1 MPSLIS
7 PNVEV
12 TIIDES
18 FYVPGRATTV
28 PLIFIATADEKTQAD
43 GVTPA
48 LGTYEYGVVREV
60 TSIRQSLELY
70 GVPRFIESASGEPH
84 HGDARNE
91 YGLDALNKFLEIGNR
106 AIVVRANVNLDD
118 SYDNVKT
125 QWTNSVTDSADYLNQ
140 LVADFIE
147 EFNVTNGL
155 VPADPAFKE
164 TVTAAE
170 LKSLIPEAFSD
181 TFQKYSFS
189 SREFEEGYVQDHTVD
204 QPGYQEVLFDTSRG
218 FLQGTDVTGLQND
231 STLYGADVEVV
242 SGAGTVTY
250 NLYFQGSTVQT
261 FSALLTQMN
270 SVFGGEATAELIA
283 GNLRITSTLDGVTS
297 EVDILADGPSG
308 YLPLFSNLSLYQSV
322 DAAVAGKGAAPL
334 VVYNDAFDT
343 AVSTYDG
350 LDALIDG
357 WTTGSITAD
366 EFTPAESEGLV
377 IAAAADFDNT
387 KEFLNST
394 SLGSNDAARRAE
406 IVERLQAVVN
416 DPNTGVRGERY
427 VYNLVLAPG
436 YFEVTDELLRLS
448 QDIYEEVFVIGDV
461 PFDKPPVGP
470 NSIVNW
476 ASSTARVT
484 SYSTAY
490 YYGHGI
496 SSNID
501 GTNIMTTSAS
511 TALRVYAFNDL
522 VGEQWFAPAGT
533 TRGLCPHL
541 TNVGYVTGALGGP
554 TTFVEEYLDTGT
566 RDSLYE
572 EPKQINPIP
581 FIEGEGIL
589 VLGQK
594 TTNPNTSALD
604 RVNVSRL
611 VKFIKRELRKA
622 LFAYLFEPND
632 RYTRANVKSTVDSF
646 LVSLVDRRGLYD
658 FATVCDESNN
668 TPDRID
674 RNELWID
681 IAIKPVK
688 AVEFIYVPIR
698 VVATGAEIGGRDDVS
713 F

>member
-18 FYVPGRATTV
+18 FYIPGRAATV
-28 PLIFIATADEKTQAD
+28 PLIFIATADNKTQAD
-43 GVTPA
+43 GITPA
-48 LGTYEYGVVREV
+48 LGTYEHGVVREV

-70 GVPRFIESASGEPH
+70 GIPRFIESASGEPH

-91 YGLDALNKFLEIGNR
+91 YGLDALNKYLELGNR

-118 SYDNVKT
+118 SYPNVKAL
-125 QWTNSVTDSADYLNQ
+125 WTSKVSDSSDYLNQ

-155 VPADPAFKE
+155 VPADVAYKE

-170 LKSLIPEAFSD
+170 LKALIPEAFSE
-181 TFQKYSFS
+181 TFQSYSFS
-189 SREFEEGYVQDHTVD
+189 SREFEEGYIQDHTVD
-204 QPGYQEVLFDTSRG
+204 QPGFQEVLFDTSRG
-218 FLQGTDVTGLQND
+218 FLQGTDITGLEND

-261 FSALLTQMN
+261 FSALLSQIN
-270 SVFGGEATAELIA
+270 SVLGAEGTAELVA
-283 GNLRITSTLDGVTS
+283 GNLRITSSLDGVTS
-297 EVDILADGPSG
+297 AVEILSDGPSG
-308 YLPLFSNLSLYQSV
+308 YLPLFSNLSLYQSI
-322 DAAVAGKGAAPL
+322 DDPVAGKGAAAL

-343 AVSTYDG
+343 AIGTYDG
-350 LDALIDG
+350 LDSLIDN
-357 WTTGSITAD
+357 WTTGSLVAD
-366 EFTPAESEGLV
+366 EFTPAEAEGLA

-387 KEFLNST
+387 KEFLNTT
-394 SLGSNDAARRAE
+394 SLGANDAARRAE
-406 IVERLQAVVN
+406 IVEALQAAIN
-416 DPNTGVRGERY
+416 NPTSGVRGARY
-427 VYNLVLAPG
+427 VYNLTLAPG
-436 YFEVTDELLRLS
+436 YPEVTDELLRLS
-448 QDIYEEVFVIGDV
+448 QDIFEEVFVIGET
-461 PFDKPPVGP
+461 PFDRPPTGP

-476 ASSTARVT
+476 ATSTARVT
-484 SYSTAY
+484 SYSVAY

-501 GTNIMTTSAS
+501 GKDIMTSAAS
-511 TALRVYAFNDL
+511 TALRVYTNNDIL
-522 VGEQWFAPAGT
+522 GEQWFAPAGT

-554 TTFVEEYLDTGT
+554 TTFVEEYLDVGT
-566 RDSLYE
+566 RDTLYE

-594 TTNPNTSALD
+594 TTSPITSALD

-611 VKFIKRELRKA
+611 VKFIKRELRRS
-622 LFAYLFEPND
+622 LFDYLFEPND
-632 RYTRANVKSTVDSF
+632 RFTRANVKSTVDSF
-646 LVSLVDRRGLYD
+646 LVSLIDRRGLYD
-658 FATVCDESNN
+658 FATICDESNN

-681 IAIKPVK
+681 VAIKPVK
-688 AVEFIYVPIR
+688 AAEFIYIPVR
-698 VVATGAEIGGRDDVS
+698 VVATGAEIGGRDGAS